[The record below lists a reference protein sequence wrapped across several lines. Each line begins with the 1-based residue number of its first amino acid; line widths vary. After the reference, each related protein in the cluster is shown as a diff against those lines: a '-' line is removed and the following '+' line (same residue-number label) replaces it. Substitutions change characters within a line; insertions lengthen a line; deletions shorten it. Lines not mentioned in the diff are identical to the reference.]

1 MLKPNPTFEE
11 MKVRLHMPALA
22 IRVLVVEDSEP
33 FRKFICST
41 LGKRPDLRIVGMVS
55 DGLEAVQKAEE
66 LQPDLILLDMGLPT
80 LNGFEVARRIRTLS
94 PKSEILFVSQE
105 LSAAV
110 VHAALAEGAK
120 GYVAKTDAR
129 SELLT
134 AVDAVLRGR
143 QYLSRALSA
152 HNSLDATDSE
162 TLDRLLR
169 NEASPSLASE
179 KAEATRSHEVA
190 FFPDDAAFVCSFTG
204 FIEARLQAGNAVIVV
219 ATESHRNRLIQSL
232 REHAVDI
239 AAAIEQGRYISL
251 DVVETLSTFMV
262 NDLPD
267 SARCLQVARDLVIEA
282 TKAAQGEPPR
292 VAVCGE
298 IAPSL
303 WAQGKAD
310 AAIQVEHLW
319 DQIAKDCNVDIL
331 CGYVL
336 NRFQREQETGIYER
350 ILAEHSGV
358 SS

>member
-1 MLKPNPTFEE
+1 M
-11 MKVRLHMPALA
+11 
-22 IRVLVVEDSEP
+22 
-33 FRKFICST
+33 
-41 LGKRPDLRIVGMVS
+41 
-55 DGLEAVQKAEE
+55 
-66 LQPDLILLDMGLPT
+66 
-80 LNGFEVARRIRTLS
+80 
-94 PKSEILFVSQE
+94 
-105 LSAAV
+105 
-110 VHAALAEGAK
+110 
-120 GYVAKTDAR
+120 
-129 SELLT
+129 
-134 AVDAVLRGR
+134 
-143 QYLSRALSA
+143 
-152 HNSLDATDSE
+152 
-162 TLDRLLR
+162 
-169 NEASPSLASE
+169 
-179 KAEATRSHEVA
+179 
-190 FFPDDAAFVCSFTG
+190 
-204 FIEARLQAGNAVIVV
+204 
-219 ATESHRNRLIQSL
+219 
-232 REHAVDI
+232 DI

-303 WAQGKAD
+303 WAKGKAD